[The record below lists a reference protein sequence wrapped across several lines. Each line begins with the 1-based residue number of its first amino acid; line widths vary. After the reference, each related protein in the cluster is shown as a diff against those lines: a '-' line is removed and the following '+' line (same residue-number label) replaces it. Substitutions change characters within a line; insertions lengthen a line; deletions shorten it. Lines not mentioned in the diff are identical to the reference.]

1 MKILG
6 IETSCDET
14 SAAIVESNKSSLN
27 LLSNIVASSVELHA
41 KTGGIIPE
49 NAAREQLRYIIP
61 VVKEALEK
69 LNQKKGRPDI
79 NAIAI
84 TVGPGLMGSLVVG
97 VETARALSYIWKIPL
112 IPVSH
117 LCGHIY
123 ANYIGRNSDDIPFP
137 AISLVVSGG
146 HTDLVVIKKHKDI
159 KWIGG
164 TRDDAAGEALDKIG
178 RLIDLPY
185 PAGPTIEKLALGGDP
200 KRFDLPR
207 PMIGSPDFDFSF
219 SGLKTAVIREV
230 NLIGELDKQTKKDLC
245 ASVQKT
251 IIDVLIRKTLKAAR
265 KYEVKSILLGGGVSA
280 NQSLCDELELEIGSA
295 KAAEEIKLFVPTKSL
310 CTDNGA
316 MIAAAAFFQKEE
328 SWKNI
333 KASPSLHF

>member
-61 VVKEALEK
+61 VIKEALEK
-69 LNQKKGRPDI
+69 SEQKKGMPDI
-79 NAIAI
+79 DAVAI

-97 VETARALSYIWKIPL
+97 VEPARVLSYIWKIPL

-117 LCGHIY
+117 LYGHIY
-123 ANYIGRNSDDIPFP
+123 ANFIGRNPDDIPFP

-185 PAGPTIEKLALGGDP
+185 PAGPTIEKLALEGDP

-219 SGLKTAVIREV
+219 SGLKTAALREV
-230 NLIGELDKQTKKDLC
+230 KAIKKLDEQTKRDLC
-245 ASVQKT
+245 ASVQKA
-251 IIDVLIRKTLKAAR
+251 IIAVLIRKTLKAAR
-265 KYEVKSILLGGGVSA
+265 KYEAKSILLGGGVTA
-280 NQSLCDELELEIGSA
+280 NQSLRDELELEIENS
-295 KAAEEIKLFVPTKSL
+295 KLKIKLFVPTKSL

-328 SWKNI
+328 SWKDMQ
-333 KASPSLHF
+333 ASPSLHF

>member
-61 VVKEALEK
+61 VIKEALEK
-69 LNQKKGRPDI
+69 SEQKKGMPDI
-79 NAIAI
+79 DAVAI

-97 VETARALSYIWKIPL
+97 VETARVLSYIWKIPL

-185 PAGPTIEKLALGGDP
+185 PAGPTIEKLALEGDP

-219 SGLKTAVIREV
+219 SGLKTAALREV
-230 NLIGELDKQTKKDLC
+230 KAIKKLDEQTKRDLC
-245 ASVQKT
+245 ASVQKA
-251 IIDVLIRKTLKAAR
+251 IIAVLIRKTLKAAR
-265 KYEVKSILLGGGVSA
+265 KYEAKSILLGGGVTA
-280 NQSLCDELELEIGSA
+280 NQSLRDELELEIENS
-295 KAAEEIKLFVPTKSL
+295 KLKIKLFVPTKSL

-328 SWKNI
+328 SWKDMQ
-333 KASPSLHF
+333 ASPSLHF